1 MPYGATNA
9 PARAKGAEAMRSR
22 RRHAAWLAA
31 LCLAATW
38 RVGLGA
44 AEQAEADR
52 LLAQLRSDDH
62 SKVLAAID
70 GLRHVGDQ
78 RTGELVRLALTH
90 YNGNVRRRAA
100 WSVALLE
107 DRDAVARLIAGL
119 DAQDAVTREHAAEA
133 LGVAGP
139 LSREAVAALARTLGH
154 AEGDMRRWAAR
165 ELEQVGPPAASAVP
179 ALAKALRGDHRF
191 VRNRAAL
198 ALAAI
203 GPGAQPAVPDLV
215 EALADDDHHVVAN
228 AATALGNIGPP
239 AAKATLPLL
248 RSIQDPLRYGCNQKL
263 WALLQIA
270 PPPAEAVEALAEA
283 LRGEHNLL
291 PWTAARCL
299 GTMGDRARPA
309 VAALALTLK
318 HKTAYVREEAAAAL
332 GRIGPA
338 ANRAIPALE
347 EARAT
352 GDPRLSEAARR
363 ALARIRQAEGATEPI
378 VGKDWEDEEVQ
389 GMYRRWKAAE
399 QAALRRQRFRDL
411 LAAARTPQPL
421 KSEWG
426 ELTPWERREIAVV
439 TVSKWLSRPGVQR
452 HFRAADDGFPFL
464 GATIDGF
471 RVSSGLARGRT
482 SAYYV
487 ASLTHLLGIRSSES
501 VEFIVW
507 PGQGKIRGLL
517 SHSTRNADGDTRRFF
532 DHRPCVPWPPPPN
545 PAN

>member
-1 MPYGATNA
+1 
-9 PARAKGAEAMRSR
+9 MRSR

-44 AEQAEADR
+44 ADRPDADR

-62 SKVLAAID
+62 SKVLAAIE

-78 RTGELVRLALTH
+78 RTDELVRLALTH

-100 WSVALLE
+100 WSVALLK

-119 DAQDAVTREHAAEA
+119 DAQDAVTRQHAAEA

-139 LSREAVAALARTLGH
+139 LSREAVEALARTLAH
-154 AEGDMRRWAAR
+154 AARDMRRWAAR
-165 ELEQVGPPAASAVP
+165 ELEQVGPPAAGAVP

-191 VRNRAAL
+191 VRVRAAL

-228 AATALGNIGPP
+228 AAMALGNIGPP

-248 RSIQDPLRYGCNQKL
+248 RSIQDPPRYGCKRKL

-270 PPPAEAVEALAEA
+270 PPPEEAVPALAKA
-283 LRGEHNLL
+283 LRDEHVLL

-299 GTMGDRARPA
+299 GTMGGRARPA

-347 EARAT
+347 EARAR
-352 GDPRLSEAARR
+352 GNKRLSEAARR
-363 ALARIRQAEGATEPI
+363 ALVRIRQAERTAKPTAGQ
-378 VGKDWEDEEVQ
+378 DWGEHEVQ
-389 GMYRRWKAAE
+389 ELYKRWQGAK

-421 KSEWG
+421 KSEWDK
-426 ELTPWERREIAVV
+426 LTPWERREIAIV
-439 TVSKWLSRPGVQR
+439 TVSKWLRRPSVQR

-464 GATIDGF
+464 GATVDGF
-471 RVSSGLARGRT
+471 RISSGLAHGRT
-482 SAYYV
+482 SAYPV
-487 ASLTHLLGIRSSES
+487 GCLTHRLGTRSFES
-501 VEFIVW
+501 VDFLVW
-507 PGQGKIRGLL
+507 PRQGKIRRLL
-517 SHSTRNADGDTRRFF
+517 FHSASNADGDKDIFF
-532 DHRPCVPWPPPPN
+532 DHRPYVPGPPPLN
-545 PAN
+545 PID